1 MIRGTYK
8 IKLIVKVDGSNASD
22 ALRKAQ
28 ETAEYLENKNIF
40 VSFGSFDQN
49 EIKYYTVKFTEVPEL
64 KIDTIKQVRAI
75 LGIPLKEAKD
85 FVEGTTSVRVEPLEF
100 ERLNTMAKLA
110 GLSIEGTPVY
120 E

>member
-8 IKLIVKVDGSNASD
+8 IKMIVKVDGNSASD
-22 ALRKAQ
+22 ALRKAN
-28 ETAEYLENKNIF
+28 EVAEYLENRNIS
-40 VSFGSFDQN
+40 VSFSPFDQN
-49 EIKYYTVKFTEVPEL
+49 EIKYYTVKFTEIPDQ
-64 KIDTIKQVRAI
+64 KISAIKSVRAI
-75 LGIPLKEAKD
+75 LNMGLKESKD
-85 FVEGTTSVRVEPLEF
+85 FVEGVMSVRVEPLEF